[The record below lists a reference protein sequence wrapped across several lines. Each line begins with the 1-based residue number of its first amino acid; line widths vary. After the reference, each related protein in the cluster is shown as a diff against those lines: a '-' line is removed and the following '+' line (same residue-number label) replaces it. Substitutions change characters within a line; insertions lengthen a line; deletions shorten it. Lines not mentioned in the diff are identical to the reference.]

1 MLKKHWKIFQ
11 WLASLLVWG
20 EAKPDL
26 LRQGT
31 EKIKL
36 RDRSLIGDSDLIDY
50 AQIIMFANIK
60 LTVVEFL
67 SGLKVDE
74 NL

>member
-1 MLKKHWKIFQ
+1 MACIAACVGRSRICCAKAPKKSNLGIE
-11 WLASLLVWG
+11 VY
-20 EAKPDL
+20 
-26 LRQGT
+26 
-31 EKIKL
+31 
-36 RDRSLIGDSDLIDY
+36 IGDSDLIDY

-67 SGLKVDE
+67 SGLKFDE

>member
-1 MLKKHWKIFQ
+1 MW
-11 WLASLLVWG
+11 S

-67 SGLKVDE
+67 SGLKFDE